1 MKPGS
6 AQFRRANRNPSYRC
20 IPRDE
25 YIQRAHEFA
34 PRGERLAKKLDSQKV
49 RAIRENRKGL
59 TDKQQA
65 EIYGVHPNMIYKI
78 RKRLAWAC
86 VK

>member
-1 MKPGS
+1 MNPNS

-34 PRGERLAKKLDSQKV
+34 PRGERLAKKLTDEKV
-49 RAIRENRKGL
+49 RAIRENRRGL

-65 EIYGVHPNMIYKI
+65 ELYGVHPNMIYKI